1 VTSRPSSSLRRLRLA
16 DPRLGAAA
24 AEAVR
29 SVLSSGHLTMGS
41 RVARFEELV
50 AAHSGVSHAV
60 ATSSGTT
67 ALHLALIGLG
77 IGRGDEVIVADFTHP
92 ATGNVVLQA
101 GAALRLVDVER
112 TTFTIDVAAVR
123 RAITTRTRLVIAVD
137 SFGLPANYPELEHIA
152 SSHGIPV
159 LADAACSLG
168 ARIGDRR
175 SGQFG
180 IAACLSFHPRKIVT
194 TGEGG
199 MVLTDDAA
207 LASRFRRL
215 RNHGSVPLGSRL
227 SFAEMGFNYRMSDIL
242 AAVGIEQLHRLDE
255 ILAAR
260 RDRAAALLTLL
271 ESCPGVTPQ
280 APPAGYLTSWQSFV
294 VVLDERIDR
303 DEIVRELSQAGIEA
317 TIGTYALH
325 LEPAFEGCWDD
336 GVDAPVASRDLARST
351 LALPLHPGIDDRD
364 LQRIAAGLTG
374 AIATQLATL

>member
-1 VTSRPSSSLRRLRLA
+1 
-16 DPRLGAAA
+16 
-24 AEAVR
+24 
-29 SVLSSGHLTMGS
+29 MGS

-50 AAHSGVSHAV
+50 AALSGVSHAV

-101 GAALRLVDVER
+101 GAELRLVDVER

-123 RAITTRTRLVIAVD
+123 RAITSRTRLVIAVD
-137 SFGLPANYPELEHIA
+137 AFGLPANYPELEDVGD
-152 SSHGIPV
+152 SHGIHV
-159 LADAACSLG
+159 LGDAACSLG
-168 ARIGDRR
+168 ATIGDRR
-175 SGQFG
+175 AGQFG
-180 IAACLSFHPRKIVT
+180 RAACLSFHPRKIVT

-207 LASRFRRL
+207 LASRLRRL
-215 RNHGSVPLGSRL
+215 RNHGSMPLDSRL
-227 SFAEMGFNYRMSDIL
+227 CFAEMGFNYRMSDIL

-260 RDRAAALLTLL
+260 RDRAAALMTLL

-280 APPAGYLTSWQSFV
+280 VSPPGYLTSWQSFV

-303 DEIVRELSQAGIEA
+303 GEVVTQLSQAGIEA

-325 LEPAFEGCWDD
+325 LEPAFKGCWDD
-336 GVDAPVASRDLARST
+336 GADAPVVSRDLARSA
-351 LALPLHPGIDDRD
+351 LALPLHPGIDDSD
-364 LQRIAAGLTG
+364 LERIAAGLT
-374 AIATQLATL
+374 AAVATQLATL